1 MTDGRR
7 FTMEDIIKSE
17 VEKALTGRGL
27 IGPAA
32 RAATG
37 SGFEFKDIM
46 TFLSEV
52 NKLAALR
59 EKTMAPVR
67 QDQRAVAETAKAPTG
82 HALNKDVEAPIS
94 PVTDNTP
101 VSGPTVIT
109 AESVYASII
118 GGLDGVIT
126 LYGDIPLSEAKKKM
140 AENRDAILVLLRQQM
155 RIP

>member
-32 RAATG
+32 KAASG

-82 HALNKDVEAPIS
+82 SALNKDIT
-94 PVTDNTP
+94 PVTDNAP
-101 VSGPTVIT
+101 VLGPTPIT
-109 AESVYASII
+109 AESVYASIT

-140 AENRDAILVLLRQQM
+140 AENKDAILALLRQQM
-155 RIP
+155 GLP

>member
-7 FTMEDIIKSE
+7 FDLSDIIASE

-32 RAATG
+32 KAAGGG
-37 SGFEFKDIM
+37 SFDFKDIM
-46 TFLSEV
+46 TFLSEI
-52 NKLAALR
+52 NKLAALK

-82 HALNKDVEAPIS
+82 HALNKDVDPPIS

-101 VSGPTVIT
+101 VIGPTVIT

-118 GGLDGVIT
+118 GGLDGVIS
-126 LYGDIPLSEAKKKM
+126 LYGDIPLSQAKGKM
-140 AENRDAILVLLRQQM
+140 QENKDAILVLLRQQM
-155 RIP
+155 GIS

>member
-1 MTDGRR
+1 MTNGRR

-32 RAATG
+32 KAASG

-67 QDQRAVAETAKAPTG
+67 EDQRAVAETAKAPTG
-82 HALNKDVEAPIS
+82 SALNKDIT
-94 PVTDNTP
+94 PVTDNAP
-101 VSGPTVIT
+101 ISGPAPIT
-109 AESVYASII
+109 AESVYASIA

-126 LYGDIPLSEAKKKM
+126 LYGDISLSEAKKKM
-140 AENRDAILVLLRQQM
+140 AENKDAIIALLRQQM
-155 RIP
+155 GIP